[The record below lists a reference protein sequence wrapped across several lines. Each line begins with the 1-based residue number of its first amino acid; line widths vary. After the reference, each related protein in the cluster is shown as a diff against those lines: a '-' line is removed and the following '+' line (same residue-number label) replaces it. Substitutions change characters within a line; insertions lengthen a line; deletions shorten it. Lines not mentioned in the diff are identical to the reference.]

1 MPPDRLVI
9 VSDAHLGATPREVEE
24 RFLQFLDEVPALG
37 DSLLINGDLFDFFF
51 VYRRVIPR
59 AGVRVVTRLATLA
72 RRVPVAMTG
81 GNHDRWGGS
90 FWESELAIKFSAGEL
105 RLPLGDRTVLAIHGD
120 GVAEAHWRGRMIHR
134 LTRHPVT
141 AGVYRLLHPDV
152 GFWLV
157 KRLSGRLADSTHD
170 ALVLERAAARQRAWA
185 FDRLR
190 ESPDVSLLV
199 MGHTHL
205 PALEE
210 PFPGRRYLNP
220 GAWFD
225 GFRYALASDSGV
237 ELRQFPG

>member
-1 MPPDRLVI
+1 MI
-9 VSDAHLGATPREVEE
+9 VSDAHLGAAPREVEE

-51 VYRRVIPR
+51 VYRRAIPR
-59 AGVRVVTRLATLA
+59 AGVRIVTRLASLA
-72 RRVPVAMTG
+72 RRMPVAMTG

-90 FWESELAIKFSAGEL
+90 FWESELAIRFSPGEL
-105 RLPLGDRTVLAIHGD
+105 RLPLGGSTVLAIHGD
-120 GVAEAHWRGRMIHR
+120 GVAEAHWRGRLIHR
-134 LTRHPVT
+134 VTRHPVT
-141 AGVYRLLHPDV
+141 AGAYRLLPPDV

-170 ALVLERAAARQRAWA
+170 GRVLEQAAARQRVWA
-185 FDRLR
+185 EGRLR

-199 MGHTHL
+199 MGHTHR

-237 ELRQFPG
+237 ELRQYRG

>member
-9 VSDAHLGATPREVEE
+9 VSDAHLGATPPEVEA
-24 RFLQFLDEVPALG
+24 RFLEFLDAVPDLG

-51 VYRRVIPR
+51 AYRRAIPR
-59 AGVRVVTRLATLA
+59 ASVRVVARLASLA
-72 RRVPVAMTG
+72 RRLPVAMPG

-90 FWESELAIKFSAGEL
+90 FWDADLAIQFSAGEL
-105 RLPLGDRTVLAIHGD
+105 RLPLGGRTVLAIHGD

-134 LTRHPVT
+134 ITRHPIT
-141 AGVYRLLHPDV
+141 AGEYRLLHPDF

-170 ALVLERAAARQRAWA
+170 AQVLDRAAARQRAWA
-185 FDRLR
+185 ETRLR
-190 ESPDVSLLV
+190 DSPEIALLV
-199 MGHTHL
+199 MGHTHR

-210 PFPGRRYLNP
+210 PFPGRHYLNP

-225 GFRYALASDSGV
+225 GFRYAVATDAGV
-237 ELRQFPG
+237 ELRQYRG